1 METVFTPLQSAA
13 QESDNQSKRPYEE
26 RLMCD
31 MTSRTADPLCC
42 RASEGL
48 RSHPTF
54 LFFLLSRLLPSFNLE
69 KGDNDSFHGSYEN
82 DKRYM
87 QTLYPRGYLGPLS
100 SSSSTHQLE
109 NWNGSNYNWG
119 WLVLWLVACW
129 TEVSL
134 GKRESLKLSQLIE
147 EI

>member
-1 METVFTPLQSAA
+1 MGIAMETVFTPLQSAA
-13 QESDNQSKRPYEE
+13 QESDNQSKRPHEE

-54 LFFLLSRLLPSFNLE
+54 LFFLLSHLLPSFNLE

-87 QTLYPRGYLGPLS
+87 QTLYPRVIWAHFLPPVAPISWRTETGATTTEADWFY
-100 SSSSTHQLE
+100 
-109 NWNGSNYNWG
+109 G
-119 WLVLWLVACW
+119 WWHV
-129 TEVSL
+129 EQKSL
-134 GKRESLKLSQLIE
+134 
-147 EI
+147 